1 MHIFETR
8 NLNRCIIRLVEGRVA
23 SWPALSPD
31 LTPLDFL
38 WVYFGIFILGK
49 TSKNANNCQYM

>member
-38 WVYFGIFILGK
+38 WVYFGRIHIG
-49 TSKNANNCQYM
+49 

>member
-38 WVYFGIFILGK
+38 WVYFGHIHIG
-49 TSKNANNCQYM
+49 